1 MDLLCRIQ
9 QNKKIGDYESIHCV
23 NPLYLIIGEVDW
35 YTEENNE
42 SKYLI
47 FASTNKNKEVLEKDT
62 ELWDNI

>member
-1 MDLLCRIQ
+1 MDLLCRIC
-9 QNKKIGDYESIHCV
+9 QNKKIGDYESIYCV
-23 NPLYLIIGEVDW
+23 NKLYQIIGEVDW
-35 YTEENNE
+35 YIEENNE